1 MPPPWAA
8 SSLVSFCNEPPAVTL
23 RQNKPTLRCGRWD
36 ATDILLETR
45 VQPRA
50 SRAVLGEVEN
60 ARLKIRLTAP
70 PTDGKANEQARKL
83 LAKAFGVGITRV
95 QLIRGQTMRDKTF
108 RIECPTRVPPALL
121 EH

>member
-1 MPPPWAA
+1 
-8 SSLVSFCNEPPAVTL
+8 V

-45 VQPRA
+45 VQPRT
-50 SRAVLGEVEN
+50 SRTALGEVEN

-108 RIECPTRVPPALL
+108 RIESPTRLPPALL